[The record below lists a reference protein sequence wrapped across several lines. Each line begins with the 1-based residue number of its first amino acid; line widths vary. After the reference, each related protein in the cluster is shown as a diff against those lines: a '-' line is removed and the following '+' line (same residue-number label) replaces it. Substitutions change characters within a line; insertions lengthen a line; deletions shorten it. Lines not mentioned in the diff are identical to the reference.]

1 MNLFGLHHI
10 RASYYFLGL
19 IVTIVAIIL
28 ESFGTISTSAA
39 LYITVFFIV
48 TDFIAEMYDPHPS
61 NPGPWFKAH
70 FHRLWDN
77 KES

>member
-19 IVTIVAIIL
+19 IVSITALVL
-28 ESFGTISTSAA
+28 QGFGTISPKAA

-48 TDFIAEMYDPHPS
+48 TDFIAEMYDPHPT
-61 NPGPWFKAH
+61 NPGPWWNH

-77 KES
+77 NEN